1 MGWEEGA
8 KVVLRLHSAS
18 VGKDEE
24 EEEEEEKF
32 LVWCH
37 EAFDRCN
44 WGVKACT
51 HMHMKSMM
59 SVRRDSTWKLL
70 NTYTDTAPP
79 AQQQGEMVKPSFRGI
94 SLLLFV
100 FTPSILVLPVC
111 TTYLLFYVTKC

>member
-8 KVVLRLHSAS
+8 KAVLRLHSAS
-18 VGKDEE
+18 VGKDEEE

-51 HMHMKSMM
+51 HAHEKHDVCEKRQHMKAAEHLHRYCTASTAAG
-59 SVRRDSTWKLL
+59 RDGEAKL
-70 NTYTDTAPP
+70 
-79 AQQQGEMVKPSFRGI
+79 
-94 SLLLFV
+94 
-100 FTPSILVLPVC
+100 
-111 TTYLLFYVTKC
+111 